1 MTSFSHQVGQS
12 LDGPGA
18 GRTGSHLSRPAAQ
31 EMLGRDGRL
40 GAAPGF
46 SIVME
51 VPPSLGGL
59 FHGKSENNMD
69 DDWGYPYFLGK
80 PHRFQY

>member
-1 MTSFSHQVGQS
+1 
-12 LDGPGA
+12 
-18 GRTGSHLSRPAAQ
+18 
-31 EMLGRDGRL
+31 MLGRDGRL